1 MTLSFDDEDNLKN
14 MKTAATLQLILALC
28 LLTLPSLNAQGTQ
41 YRLSNSYLAM
51 GPDNDAYMG
60 VYLNSIGPEK
70 ARALGFENLYG
81 SYIRKVIAGTPADRA
96 GLRAL
101 DYIYGVDAYRTGAE
115 QSLSDILDRYNA
127 GDRAKLYVQR
137 GTDRVRLDIIFG
149 NRNEE
154 RRSISV
160 TPCQDPFLGVMKMS
174 KAPQKDGIVIQVVG
188 GSTADEM
195 GLEDGDEI
203 LRINGYKILD
213 WTDLTYA
220 INDTE
225 VGSDIEIVAWR
236 GRGRIERSHPIQSR
250 CAYEANKATATVRT
264 TEKQEN
270 KYFDTYIKD
279 GNGRR
284 LLSQS
289 MDRNEVQQA
298 NRQYGLELKTDQS
311 LPVKNFYFG
320 ADFDQKVLEVRF
332 ELPGNGPTRVRVF
345 NSKGRAVYDFDLG
358 SFSGT
363 FSDRTNLLKN
373 GSDDYFLEVTQGSK
387 SLVRKVEIR
396 Q

>member
-1 MTLSFDDEDNLKN
+1 MALSFDGEDNLKI
-14 MKTAATLQLILALC
+14 MKTAATLQLILTLC

-174 KAPQKDGIVIQVVG
+174 QAPQKDGIVIQVVG

-225 VGSDIEIVAWR
+225 VGSDIRIVAWR
-236 GRGRIERSHPIQSR
+236 DRGRIERSHPIQSR
-250 CAYEANKATATVRT
+250 CAYEENKATATVRIT
-264 TEKQEN
+264 GKTEN
-270 KYFDTYIKD
+270 KYFDTYIK
-279 GNGRR
+279 GRNGRKF
-284 LLSQS
+284 LSQS
-289 MDRNEVQQA
+289 MDRKDVQQA
-298 NRQYGLELKTDQS
+298 NRQYGLGLKTDQT
-311 LPVKNFYFG
+311 LNVKAINFG
-320 ADFDQKVLEVRF
+320 ADFSEKVLELSF
-332 ELPGNGPTRVRVF
+332 ELPDSGPTRIKVL
-345 NSKGRAVYDFDLG
+345 NTKGRVIYDFDLG
-358 SFSGT
+358 NFSGT
-363 FSDRTNLLKN
+363 FKDRTNLLKN
-373 GSDDYFLEVTQGSK
+373 GSDDYFLEVTQSGK
-387 SLVRKVEIR
+387 SQVRKIEIR

>member
-1 MTLSFDDEDNLKN
+1 
-14 MKTAATLQLILALC
+14 MKTATALSFILTFC
-28 LLTLPSLNAQGTQ
+28 LLHLASLNAQGTQ
-41 YRLSNSYLAM
+41 YRLSNRYQAM
-51 GPDNDAYMG
+51 GPDNDAYLG

-81 SYIRKVIAGTPADRA
+81 SYIRKVISGTPADRA

-154 RRSISV
+154 RRIISV

-174 KAPQKDGIVIQVVG
+174 KATQKEGIVVQVVE
-188 GSTADEM
+188 GSTADQM
-195 GLEDGDEI
+195 GLENGDEI

-236 GRGRIERSHPIQSR
+236 GRGRVERSHPIQSR
-250 CAYEANKATATVRT
+250 CAFEENKATATVRT

-279 GNGRR
+279 RNGRK
-284 LLSQS
+284 LLSQR
-289 MDRNEVQQA
+289 MDRNDVQQA
-298 NRQYGLELKTDQS
+298 NRQYGLNLKTDQS
-311 LPVKNFYFG
+311 LAVGSFYFG
-320 ADFDQKVLEVRF
+320 ADFDQEVLEVSF
-332 ELPGNGPTRVRVF
+332 KLPDSGPTRIKVF
-345 NSKGRAVYDFDLG
+345 NTQKRVVYDFDLG

-373 GSDDYFLEVTQGSK
+373 GSDDYFLEVAQGGK
-387 SLVRKVEIR
+387 SQVRKIEIR